1 MAQYEAAAEV
11 RAMQGTHL
19 PVATHR
25 PVVNITAYGLQTA
38 GLENV
43 EFVLLKKSK
52 ETTKLESVRM
62 TLIYDIWQEITHYCK
77 GDRVE
82 LDMLTGTILNGP
94 PEYILIAFP
103 EMLLNLITEIY
114 TKKGTIT
121 LHDEK
126 IDNFFRL
133 GFRKHEKDQD
143 RKPKKEKEGD
153 RWGHVVAFSDCTK
166 SEGKIQLAVYKQMEK
181 LGFTNL
187 EANWKQLE
195 VKEGRF
201 RKWHTAFTMP
211 KEVYEIKLD
220 KMYLLK
226 KIEVDGDP
234 NQIVKLHLSDGI
246 LTDES
251 SPFISICKVCYKI
264 RPCYGNCE
272 QKKMKGC
279 LTSSKEQKEIEM
291 ENAKKR
297 RLDELAKANR
307 KAKAGPP
314 PVF

>member
-1 MAQYEAAAEV
+1 
-11 RAMQGTHL
+11 MQETHL

-43 EFVLLKKSK
+43 EFVLMKKSK
-52 ETTKLESVRM
+52 ETTQLESVRM
-62 TLIYDIWQEITHYCK
+62 ALIYDIWTEITKYCF
-77 GDRVE
+77 GDKVE
-82 LDMLTGTILNGP
+82 LDMLTGTLLNGP
-94 PEYILIAFP
+94 PEFILVAFP

-126 IDNFFRL
+126 TDTFFRL

-153 RWGHVVAFSDCTK
+153 RWGHVVAFPDCTK
-166 SEGKIQLAVYKQMEK
+166 SAGKIQLAVYKQMEK
-181 LGFTNL
+181 LGLTNM
-187 EANWKQLE
+187 EGNWKQLE
-195 VKEGRF
+195 VKDGKF

-211 KEVYEIKLD
+211 KETYTIKLD
-220 KMYLLK
+220 QMYLLK

-234 NQIVKLHLSDGI
+234 TQIVKLHLSDGI

-251 SPFISICKVCYKI
+251 SPFYTICKVCYKI
-264 RPCYGNCE
+264 RPCHGNCE
-272 QKKMKGC
+272 QKKMKGR

-314 PVF
+314 PGF